1 MGVLHLRGQK
11 GRNGENG
18 DVTDQGIAVVAVSPF
33 ALAVKVGEAFASLVS
48 DADAF
53 SDGREV
59 VVGPMWGVVWG
70 KVFVHDWDCSWK
82 IRGCPRGASGS
93 CAWLSVN
100 EAWLLYSV
108 KYNASKSDSI
118 PAVGGRRLREGAMS
132 GRANG
137 FQKLPGVNTYRI
149 STGFS
154 ETNGV
159 RVPLTTTRASS

>member
-1 MGVLHLRGQK
+1 VLHLRGQK

-18 DVTDQGIAVVAVSPF
+18 DVTDQGIAVVVISPF
-33 ALAVKVGEAFASLVS
+33 SLTVNVGEAFASVVS

-70 KVFVHDWDCSWK
+70 KVFVHDWQGSSR
-82 IRGCPRGASGS
+82 IRGGPRGASGL
-93 CAWLSVN
+93 CASLSVN
-100 EAWLLYSV
+100 EAWSLYSV

-118 PAVGGRRLREGAMS
+118 PVVGGRRLRQGAMN

-137 FQKLPGVNTYRI
+137 FQKLPGVNTYRT
-149 STGFS
+149 STGSS

-159 RVPLTTTRASS
+159 MVPLTTTRASS